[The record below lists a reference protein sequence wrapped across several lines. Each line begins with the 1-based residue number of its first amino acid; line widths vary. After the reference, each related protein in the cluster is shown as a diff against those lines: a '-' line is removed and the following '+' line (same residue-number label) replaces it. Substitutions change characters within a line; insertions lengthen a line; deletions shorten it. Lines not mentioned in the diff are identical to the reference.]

1 MGLFSFLHC
10 ISKFFILAIIFVEI
24 RELRMGIGLWAM
36 PEDIKEFEDGQAV
49 RRASGF
55 VGRGQGP
62 ITMNN

>member
-1 MGLFSFLHC
+1 M
-10 ISKFFILAIIFVEI
+10 EI
-24 RELRMGIGLWAM
+24 RELSMGIGLWAM